1 MTEDKFKLYQ
11 SPGEDLPEKTVSWNM
26 YGPGVE
32 NIGKEGQP
40 EVFSVSEPGPDQ
52 LLVRVDSVG
61 MCFSDVK
68 LITQG
73 GAHPKLYNR
82 DLAKEPTRLGHEA
95 ALTVLKVG
103 ENLSDQ
109 YTPGQRLAI
118 QPDIYQD
125 GISTAYGYTIP
136 GGLTQFHLIGPEVLD
151 ADDGA
156 YVLPVEMK
164 LGYAETALTEPWA
177 CVEAAYT
184 QRRRLDIKRGGTL
197 WILGH
202 SEDTRE
208 YEFSVGLEAPR
219 LIVLSDVPESVK
231 RLVDLQKERGA
242 TIKEWNELSTADF
255 EKLKSEVTYN
265 QGFDDIVM
273 LDPRSAD
280 RVTEAAKLIAF
291 RGTFNLVG
299 QSPLDGKPQ
308 IDIGRIHYHYTAY
321 VGTRGPDI
329 SASYGEARN
338 RADLHPGGTAVFVG
352 AGGPMGQMH
361 VQRAIELEEG
371 PKLIVATEVNEHR
384 LEVLGERFGPLAEQ
398 LGKRLVTANPMT
410 METTLDDLL
419 KELGVEQGA
428 DDVVVSVPHAGIIQ
442 DSALLLAPDGML
454 NLFAGVPNGTF
465 APLDV
470 SSVYLHNMQLTG
482 TSGSKLADQQ
492 RVLDKAVSGQLSP
505 NRSVAAVGGIEAARD
520 GVEAM
525 MEGTYAGKV
534 VIFPQ
539 INDLPLMGLAELVEK
554 YPELA
559 EELGEDLVW
568 TPKAERILI
577 DLLWQGPNGQ
587 SD

>member
-1 MTEDKFKLYQ
+1 MMKDKFELYQ
-11 SPGEDLPEKTVSWNM
+11 SPGEDTPEKTVSWNM

-40 EVFSVSEPGPDQ
+40 EVFAVSEPGPDQ

-95 ALTVLKVG
+95 ALTILKVG
-103 ENLSDQ
+103 VNLTDQ

-156 YVLPVEMK
+156 YVLPVESQ

-184 QRRRLDIKRGGTL
+184 QRRRLNIKRGGTL
-197 WILGH
+197 WVLGH
-202 SEDTRE
+202 AGDTND
-208 YEFSVGLEAPR
+208 YEFSEGLEAPR

-280 RVTEAAKLIAF
+280 RVTEAARLIAF

-299 QSPLDGKPQ
+299 RSPLDDKPL

-329 SASYGEARN
+329 AAAYGEARN

-384 LEVLGERFGPLAEQ
+384 LAVLGERFGPLAEQ
-398 LGKRLVTANPMT
+398 LGHFRHPA
-410 METTLDDLL
+410 
-419 KELGVEQGA
+419 
-428 DDVVVSVPHAGIIQ
+428 
-442 DSALLLAPDGML
+442 
-454 NLFAGVPNGTF
+454 
-465 APLDV
+465 
-470 SSVYLHNMQLTG
+470 
-482 TSGSKLADQQ
+482 
-492 RVLDKAVSGQLSP
+492 
-505 NRSVAAVGGIEAARD
+505 
-520 GVEAM
+520 
-525 MEGTYAGKV
+525 
-534 VIFPQ
+534 
-539 INDLPLMGLAELVEK
+539 
-554 YPELA
+554 
-559 EELGEDLVW
+559 
-568 TPKAERILI
+568 
-577 DLLWQGPNGQ
+577 
-587 SD
+587 